1 MKAVVAAFNQEKA
14 LVGTFSVITN
24 LRMDLFQAL
33 AWDHWGSDDGGHRGT
48 VEEGSRVVE
57 VVREQV
63 MVVVV
68 VVVQEVLQQV
78 LVVVV
83 AGGGGQVPGEDALIV
98 QGGSPPQPGTRGIQ
112 LGQYSEKVPS
122 RTSNTFTL
130 KNQESRITIRHLL

>member
-1 MKAVVAAFNQEKA
+1 M
-14 LVGTFSVITN
+14 
-24 LRMDLFQAL
+24 
-33 AWDHWGSDDGGHRGT
+33 
-48 VEEGSRVVE
+48 VVE

-63 MVVVV
+63 VVVV

-78 LVVVV
+78 LVVV

-112 LGQYSEKVPS
+112 LGLYSEKVPS

-130 KNQESRITIRHLL
+130 KTSRIKNKLALLGTFCEYCVY

>member
-1 MKAVVAAFNQEKA
+1 M
-14 LVGTFSVITN
+14 
-24 LRMDLFQAL
+24 
-33 AWDHWGSDDGGHRGT
+33 
-48 VEEGSRVVE
+48 VE

-63 MVVVV
+63 VVVV

-130 KNQESRITIRHLL
+130 KTSRIKNKLALLGTFCEYCVY